1 MGMKDLRSKAVS
13 FIKKYRFVALIL
25 LIGLG
30 LMMIPTQKNEP
41 KTVAPAEQQL
51 TEEASVSEA
60 LAEILSQVDGAGT
73 VKVLLTIESGE
84 EVLYQTDEETSIDS
98 ESNSTQVHTV
108 TLTDSDKSEYGLIRQ
123 TMPPVYKG
131 AVVVC
136 QGADD
141 PAIQLAIVT
150 AVARATGLGADRIS
164 VLKMK

>member
-1 MGMKDLRSKAVS
+1 MGMTNLRGKVVS
-13 FIKKYRFVALIL
+13 FIKKYRFVALVL

-30 LMMIPTQKNEP
+30 LMMIPAQKSEP
-41 KTVAPAEQQL
+41 NTVTPTEKQF
-51 TEEASVSEA
+51 TEETSVAEA
-60 LAEILSQVDGAGT
+60 LAEILSHVDGAGN
-73 VKVLLTIESGE
+73 VKVLLTVESGE
-84 EVLYQTDEETSIDS
+84 EVLYQTDDETSIDS
-98 ESNSTQVHTV
+98 ESNVTQVHTV
-108 TLTDSDKSEYGLIRQ
+108 TLTDSEKSEYGLVRQ
-123 TMPPVYKG
+123 TLPPVYKG